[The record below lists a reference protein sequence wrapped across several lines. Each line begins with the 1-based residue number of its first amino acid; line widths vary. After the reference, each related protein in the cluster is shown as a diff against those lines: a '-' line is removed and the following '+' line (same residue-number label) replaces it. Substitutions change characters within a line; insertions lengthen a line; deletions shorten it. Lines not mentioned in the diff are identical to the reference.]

1 MNSPSNRTNLPPTPS
16 RTKPMNTPFQEYA
29 PSNHLPGPPLHVA
42 QRATDGAREVA
53 NRITDA
59 AKDTAQHATDVAK
72 DVTQGVTEAARGAV
86 QQATDG
92 AREIVQTVSAKAE
105 ETLARTKDYVR
116 LNPTPVL
123 LGALSIGAALGL
135 MALMKRRQQEPTFR
149 ERFVSEPL
157 DTARKAIYAALAPLA
172 HRMQ

>member
-1 MNSPSNRTNLPPTPS
+1 MPPPIICL
-16 RTKPMNTPFQEYA
+16 A
-29 PSNHLPGPPLHVA
+29 PPLHIA

-53 NRITDA
+53 NRFTDT
-59 AKDTAQHATDVAK
+59 AKDTAQHAADIAK
-72 DVTQGVTEAARGAV
+72 DVTQGVTEAAKGAV

-92 AREIVQTVSAKAE
+92 AREIVQTVSAKVE
-105 ETLARTKDYVR
+105 ETLARTKEYVR

-135 MALMKRRQQEPTFR
+135 MALMKRRQEPTFR